1 MFPSHGNELIHV
13 HANTCSLQVMY
24 YCSWKT
30 LVTECLLVRSVFITI
45 IIKTSISCV
54 VLWSTLIRHNKHAH
68 TEIYNYLICRLLVVY
83 STCSMVGH
91 HCTWVQTMDTRTYA
105 TCCWIQNQ
113 LMWMLLI
120 RWCILYMCMCVV
132 IVCYFVSFNKLKLP
146 SCVYLHHLFI

>member
-1 MFPSHGNELIHV
+1 
-13 HANTCSLQVMY
+13 MY

-83 STCSMVGH
+83 STCRLMRH
-91 HCTWVQTMDTRTYA
+91 HCTGVQPRVTRTYA
-105 TCCWIQNQ
+105 TCCWVQKQ
-113 LMWMLLI
+113 LMWTLLI
-120 RWCILYMCMCVV
+120 RWCIYTCACMCVV
-132 IVCYFVSFNKLKLP
+132 IVCYFELFNNLKLP